1 MEEPNSPIPN
11 NATLQSSTSST
22 TTNTTTNNNNN
33 SNIDNNALTK
43 TISTT
48 STTNSVS
55 TPTSITGATLP
66 DNCPIAS
73 EKDNQYFHALFKSV
87 PENDRLI
94 EIYKC
99 ALHREI
105 LLQGHLY
112 ISEHH
117 ICFHANIFGWI
128 TNLVIEYSEIVLI
141 ERRMTAM
148 IIPNGIQID
157 THHAKHTFASF
168 IYREAAYQRLVS
180 LWESHQKPSSSSSLL
195 SGEDDDDDDWS
206 VTSGDDDSITS
217 SSSNYDNQ
225 DSLKHSLHH
234 HHHHENDSSSIP
246 LIGSLLNKWKGI
258 LLCFLFFHSVFLM
271 KQWFHLERQLHH
283 HHQLQHHHQHYYHP
297 YTTPFHKSSSSLQ
310 EEDRLSLSDFLTHST
325 TFNNDKENE
334 DDSFFS
340 SSSLKMNHNDHQQL
354 YQKLDQLRLKMD
366 GLNQQII
373 DQQLHL
379 YDLSLNIKQNME

>member
-1 MEEPNSPIPN
+1 MEEPNTPIPS
-11 NATLQSSTSST
+11 NAILQPSSSTST
-22 TTNTTTNNNNN
+22 TM
-33 SNIDNNALTK
+33 DNNTLTK
-43 TISTT
+43 TLST

-55 TPTSITGATLP
+55 SPSITTATPTTTTNTGTLP

-73 EKDNQYFHALFKSV
+73 EKENQYFHALFKSV

-99 ALHREI
+99 ALHRDI

-128 TNLVIEYSEIVLI
+128 TNLVIEYNEIVLI

-157 THHAKHTFASF
+157 TQHAKHTFASF

-180 LWESHQKPSSSSSLL
+180 LWELHQQQLSSSISSEENDDDDDNWSIT
-195 SGEDDDDDDWS
+195 SGEDDDDDDNSS
-206 VTSGDDDSITS
+206 VLTS
-217 SSSNYDNQ
+217 SSNEHI
-225 DSLKHSLHH
+225 HSKSIKHH
-234 HHHHENDSSSIP
+234 HHHKKQQDKEGSI
-246 LIGSLLNKWKGI
+246 IGSLLSRWKGI
-258 LLCFLFFHSVFLM
+258 ILCLLFLHSAFLI
-271 KQWFHLERQLHH
+271 KQWLRLERQLQRHH
-283 HHQLQHHHQHYYHP
+283 RQQQHFPTYFHSSPSSSQLQP
-297 YTTPFHKSSSSLQ
+297 L
-310 EEDRLSLSDFLTHST
+310 EDHLSLSEFLMQST
-325 TFNNDKENE
+325 SENQNPKLPP
-334 DDSFFS
+334 
-340 SSSLKMNHNDHQQL
+340 SLKMNMDHHHHEL

-373 DQQLHL
+373 NQQLNL
-379 YDLSLNIKQNME
+379 YDLSLNQNNNNQ